1 MDFIRDP
8 GRRRAG
14 LLASLL
20 VGGLGLVALG
30 ASLGVQRSLPLYDG
44 VVVVEPY
51 RYLQPTSGQRG
62 DPTSASLDL
71 ALAGAPPPPIEA
83 ATTESP
89 PQAQLIAG
97 PDSLVPPT
105 GSQSL
110 KVSIRAVPPPGTP
123 SSGTIE
129 GNVYAFELTTDVS
142 GAVRVAAGQL
152 VSIVLRAPSGSPTAT
167 IERYA
172 NGVWE
177 ALATEAAGLPD
188 MYIANVTAFG
198 DMALVSGRHA
208 PTSSQG
214 SGSAGPTASIPPPS
228 PSQTAEAPSSA
239 PPSAAPSLGSTE
251 TASAIPGSAP
261 ASSAAGGLSPLLV
274 TAGLAALVA
283 LIALGA
289 VAVGRRRAPP
299 GGRLGR

>member
-1 MDFIRDP
+1 MGFVRDRR
-8 GRRRAG
+8 RRRAC
-14 LLASLL
+14 LIASFL
-20 VGGLGLVALG
+20 VGGLGLTALG
-30 ASLGVQRSLPLYDG
+30 AGLGVQRSLPLYDG

-110 KVSIRAVPPPGTP
+110 KVSIRAVPPPGAP
-123 SSGTIE
+123 SSGEIE

-142 GAVRVAAGQL
+142 GAVTVDAGQL
-152 VSIVLRAPSGSPTAT
+152 VSIVLRAPSGSPAAT

-177 ALATEAAGLPD
+177 PLATEAAGLPD

-198 DMALVSGRHA
+198 EMALVSGKHA

-214 SGSAGPTASIPPPS
+214 NGGAAPTPSIPLPS
-228 PSQTAEAPSSA
+228 ATQTARASSTA
-239 PPSAAPSLGSTE
+239 PPSAAPSAPPT
-251 TASAIPGSAP
+251 AP
-261 ASSAAGGLSPLLV
+261 ASASPGPIAAPSASGGVSPLILAV
-274 TAGLAALVA
+274 GLAVLVA
-283 LIALGA
+283 LIALGM
-289 VAVGRRRAPP
+289 AVGRRRAPP
-299 GGRLGR
+299 SGRLGR